1 LTKTTYELLQNI
13 TTPQLTLN
21 RFAYLYLRVS
31 RDSKWWNSNLIINW
45 ALLILFVLFPIVEI
59 YRLLKVWV
67 RRRNF
72 IHHSLR
78 YRVHNLSPPEYK
90 TDFFFLRKTRTFP
103 NLSHSLKY
111 SSCSRLAKNVK
122 FHSFLLGLKV
132 KMLNTLSPLAP
143 I

>member
-1 LTKTTYELLQNI
+1 LALDFTACFIKIYVFFNWPHVDTNSIKMLYKTLQ
-13 TTPQLTLN
+13 PPDSPS
-21 RFAYLYLRVS
+21 RFACLYLRES

-78 YRVHNLSPPEYK
+78 YHVHNLSPPEYE
-90 TDFFFLRKTRTFP
+90 TELFRF
-103 NLSHSLKY
+103 
-111 SSCSRLAKNVK
+111 RLAKLVP
-122 FHSFLLGLKV
+122 FLIYLPFKIFFLF
-132 KMLNTLSPLAP
+132 P
-143 I
+143 IG